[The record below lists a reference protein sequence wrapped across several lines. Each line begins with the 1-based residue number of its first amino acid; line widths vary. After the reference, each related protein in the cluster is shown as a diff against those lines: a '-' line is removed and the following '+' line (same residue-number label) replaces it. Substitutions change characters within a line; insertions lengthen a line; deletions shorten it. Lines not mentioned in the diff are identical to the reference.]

1 MNATNCH
8 VPCPS
13 LSSKNKSGGSLRL
26 MKWLVLIV
34 LLVLLLLALFLP
46 DRTLAAPDARPTDG
60 EISAIKLHMRSG
72 AAWPES
78 WLLLSGPSSIVSRW

>member
-1 MNATNCH
+1 MNATNRH
-8 VPCPS
+8 VPYPS

-46 DRTLAAPDARPTDG
+46 DRTLAAPDARPPEG
-60 EISAIKLHMRSG
+60 EISAINPHMR
-72 AAWPES
+72 
-78 WLLLSGPSSIVSRW
+78 